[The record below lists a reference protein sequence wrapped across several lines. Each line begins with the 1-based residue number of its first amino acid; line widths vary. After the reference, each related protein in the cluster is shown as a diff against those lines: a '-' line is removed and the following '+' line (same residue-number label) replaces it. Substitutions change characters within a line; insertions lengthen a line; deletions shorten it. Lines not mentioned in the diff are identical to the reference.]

1 MTALLLH
8 IQNDEARHSR
18 LESALAMARA
28 TQAHLQCVHITPIE
42 ALIAYEGFGG
52 VFVMNDVLTALQE
65 QDDKVQSELEAKL
78 GREDVS
84 WDFVQATGHAAQ
96 VLIRHAGLADLIV
109 TGRGLH
115 PQGLERSPL
124 RHFGELLFGSG
135 TPLYIPAT
143 SLSEPEPIERAVIAW
158 DGSLEAANTVRNCLP
173 LLRRARTVRVFRAD
187 EDGKA
192 EGFPGTRLLRY
203 LSGHGIHAELEQFEA
218 PKEVIGPVLAERAR
232 ERGASY
238 LLMGGYGH
246 SRLGEFLFGGV
257 TRTLLLDVPLPLIVG
272 R

>member
-1 MTALLLH
+1 MSALLLH
-8 IQNDEARHSR
+8 IQNDQGRHSR
-18 LESALAMARA
+18 LESALALARA
-28 TQAHLQCVHITPIE
+28 TQAHLQCLHITPIE

-65 QDDKVQSELEAKL
+65 QDERIRGEVEAKL
-78 GREDVS
+78 SREDVP
-84 WDFVQATGHAAQ
+84 WDFLEATGHAAQ
-96 VLIRHAGLADLIV
+96 LLIRHAGLADLII

-124 RHFGELLFGSG
+124 RHFGELLFGSE
-135 TPLYIPAT
+135 TPLYIPAD
-143 SLSEPEPIERAVIAW
+143 SPLEGDPIEIAAVAW
-158 DGSLEAANTVRNCLP
+158 DGGLEAANTVRKCLP
-173 LLRRARTVRVFRAD
+173 LLRRARVVRVLRAE

-192 EGFPGTRLLRY
+192 EGFPDTRLLRY
-203 LSGHGIHAELEQFEA
+203 LSGHGIHAEFEQFEA
-218 PKEVIGPVLAERAR
+218 PKEVIAPVLAERAR
-232 ERGASY
+232 EGGASY

-257 TRTLLLDVPLPLIVG
+257 TRTLLLDAPLPLIVG

>member
-8 IQNDEARHSR
+8 IQNDESRHSQ
-18 LESALAMARA
+18 LESALALARA
-28 TQAHLQCVHITPIE
+28 TQAHLQCLHITPIE

-65 QDDKVQSELEAKL
+65 QDAKVREEVEATL
-78 GREDVS
+78 AREDVS

-96 VLIRHAGLADLIV
+96 LLVRHAGLADLIV

-124 RHFGELLFGSG
+124 RQFGDLLFGSG
-135 TPLYIPAT
+135 TPLYIPA
-143 SLSEPEPIERAVIAW
+143 SSPPGRNPIEIAAIAW
-158 DGSLEAANTVRNCLP
+158 DGSLEAANTVRRCLP
-173 LLRRARTVRVFRAD
+173 LLQRARVVKVLRAD

-192 EGFPGTRLLRY
+192 EGFPDTRLLRY
-203 LSGHGIHAELEQFEA
+203 LSGHNIHAELEQFEV
-218 PKEVIGPVLAERAR
+218 PKEAIGPVLAERAC

-257 TRTLLLDVPLPLIVG
+257 TRTLLLDAPLPLIVG